1 MFQAAAARHLHA
13 RHGDRRDV
21 VGGEQGFE
29 LLAVVDAV
37 ELGAADKSD
46 APAHEAAMEVGVG
59 ERRTV
64 CGDQHVRAREIRRLH
79 GRELDLHRPLRKLGG
94 RFFANRFGDG
104 GGSGRPG
111 GLRLRIFG
119 REEARERSGTA
130 ARQACDRILLRRS
143 SLDRSLVVGCRLAL
157 HERDGAGRARGQT
170 VAQPVAIVVAQ
181 QARLALHQ
189 ADGALMARRDAQAA
203 AVAGRFVDL
212 DDLPQH
218 RFLPKQV
225 VLFAIVREHSMARQ
239 RAALEIQQAGI
250 SPSAP

>member
-1 MFQAAAARHLHA
+1 MA
-13 RHGDRRDV
+13 
-21 VGGEQGFE
+21 
-29 LLAVVDAV
+29 
-37 ELGAADKSD
+37 
-46 APAHEAAMEVGVG
+46 
-59 ERRTV
+59 
-64 CGDQHVRAREIRRLH
+64 
-79 GRELDLHRPLRKLGG
+79 
-94 RFFANRFGDG
+94 
-104 GGSGRPG
+104 
-111 GLRLRIFG
+111 
-119 REEARERSGTA
+119 
-130 ARQACDRILLRRS
+130 
-143 SLDRSLVVGCRLAL
+143 
-157 HERDGAGRARGQT
+157 
-170 VAQPVAIVVAQ
+170 